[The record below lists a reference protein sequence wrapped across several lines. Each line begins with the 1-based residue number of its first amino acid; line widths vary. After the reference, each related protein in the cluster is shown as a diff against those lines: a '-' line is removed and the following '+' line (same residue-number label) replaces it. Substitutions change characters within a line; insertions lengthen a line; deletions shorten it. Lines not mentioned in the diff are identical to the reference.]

1 MRDGEREGVG
11 RCEGCGCGCELG
23 RKGQV
28 MRALD
33 GLHGL
38 YKDVTLESSSHFGS
52 KLPSMRPRSGV
63 AVIVVAVLHV
73 LSSAEAGAP
82 VWRSDHGGQ
91 SGSPN
96 MFGNLRQK
104 LSDHLW

>member
-1 MRDGEREGVG
+1 MASGKGWGGGRDD
-11 RCEGCGCGCELG
+11 GCELG

-28 MRALD
+28 MRAQD

-38 YKDVTLESSSHFGS
+38 YKDVALESSSHFGS

-73 LSSAEAGAP
+73 LSSAEAGAGAP